1 MPRKLGGAPSSE
13 DQQRPAT
20 VRRQRQD
27 EPDPVL
33 ERRVPELAV
42 EHIGWLIASLAVRLT
57 RSATRFYG
65 SHWGIGATEYRLIL
79 ALGRDGGGTSARTA
93 AAADVDKAAASRS
106 LQLLRDAGF
115 VELVRP
121 GRDMQVSLTVSG
133 KALCASLGKA
143 SRMRE
148 RRLTRG
154 MSTADVARLRADL
167 QRLIDNLAF
176 MNS

>member
-1 MPRKLGGAPSSE
+1 MSRKLADAPAPPGL
-13 DQQRPAT
+13 QRTAS
-20 VRRQRQD
+20 VRRQRLD

-33 ERRVPELAV
+33 ERRVPALAA

-65 SHWGIGATEYRLIL
+65 HHWGIGATEYRLVL
-79 ALGRDGGGTSARTA
+79 ALGRDGGGTAAQAA

-106 LQLLRDAGF
+106 LQFLRDAGF
-115 VELVRP
+115 VEVVRP
-121 GRDMQVSLTVSG
+121 GRDMQVSLTASG
-133 KALCASLGKA
+133 RALCASLRTA
-143 SRMRE
+143 SRRRE

-154 MSTADVARLRADL
+154 MAAADVARLRADL
-167 QRLIDNLAF
+167 QRLIGNLAF